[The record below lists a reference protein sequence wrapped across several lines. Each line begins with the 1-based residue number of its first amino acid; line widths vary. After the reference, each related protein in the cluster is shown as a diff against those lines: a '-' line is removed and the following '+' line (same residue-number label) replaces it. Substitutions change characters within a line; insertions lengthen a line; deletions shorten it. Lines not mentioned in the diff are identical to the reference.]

1 MWSSSKFEI
10 CQEQNALEQ
19 LFLTLTYNYVK
30 THLFLPQSVFFL
42 GLWAVSLIQELFFS
56 IFTS

>member
-1 MWSSSKFEI
+1 MWSSSEVDI

-30 THLFLPQSVFFL
+30 TQLFLPLCLFLL
-42 GLWAVSLIQELFFS
+42 GLLAVSLIQKLLLPFFIS
-56 IFTS
+56 